1 MSKDNVSSANQV
13 IDGADTKPK
22 RGITT
27 RAIIIGFILSICHTI
42 WVLYEEGV
50 FHNLPYGFG
59 YTTFILIPSILG
71 LIFVLLIVNSVLKR
85 LRPSAMFS
93 PSELMVIFV
102 MCTISTII
110 CGGDQ
115 MQLLFPVIMS
125 PYQTNAINSDYE
137 KFFNYIPRW
146 FAPQN
151 HEVRDLYFLGTH
163 QFWGFFRPEIIKDWA
178 LPMLFW
184 GGLLATL
191 VWTMFC
197 LVSILRKQWLEREK
211 LPFPILE
218 IPMMMVRSETVG
230 SFFKSPLMK
239 IGFLITVFMLSLNYC
254 SSMFPSIPGV
264 RLHLTNLAGFVFQN
278 FPLNGMNPVWVSWWP
293 FAIGLCYLIP
303 LDILFSCWFFY
314 VIIRLSMLFATSQG
328 WREPNAGF
336 RSDQFPYFQDIAP
349 GAWIGMFIL
358 VMWSAR
364 SHLRRIITSLFD
376 RSVNLDDEKEPM
388 AYRKAVL
395 GFVIGFVILAVLLI
409 GSGLRPHFAILFL
422 MIYLMAVTVMTRIY
436 AQIAVPIF
444 ELYFFNSVLLTTNL
458 SGSNTLTYGD
468 AGILANFHWLDRCY
482 RNHPMGH
489 ELESITFA
497 DKQHQSMRLMTRII
511 LLSLFSGIVIGFFT
525 ILQITYDQGGNPG
538 AIACGRVESWSRSV
552 NWIANPKPIQ
562 AATILK
568 IGSSMAL
575 VFLLAFA
582 RTIWF
587 GFPLHPI
594 GYAFACAYS
603 MEYIWNIVLI
613 CWFIKFIVLRYGGL
627 RLYQKSLPFFFGLVI
642 GDAVTQFVWTLVF
655 CGLKVTGASPYGYPI
670 W

>member
-1 MSKDNVSSANQV
+1 MRKDNISASDKMTKSP
-13 IDGADTKPK
+13 DGKAK
-22 RGITT
+22 RGITL
-27 RAIIIGFILSICHTI
+27 RSIIIGFIISICHTI

-50 FHNLPYGFG
+50 FGNLPYGFG

-71 LIFVLLIVNSVLKR
+71 LIFVFLVINSFLKR
-85 LRPSAMFS
+85 VRPSAMFS

-102 MCTISTII
+102 MCTVSTTI

-191 VWTMFC
+191 VWTMLC

-254 SSMFPSIPGV
+254 SSMYPSIPGV

-314 VIIRLSMLFATSQG
+314 VLIRLSMLFATSQG

-336 RSDQFPYFQDIAP
+336 RADQFPFFQDIAP
-349 GAWIGMFIL
+349 GAWIGMFII

-364 SHLRRIITSLFD
+364 SHLKRIVTALFD
-376 RSVNLDDEKEPM
+376 KSVNLGDEKEPM

-422 MIYLMAVTVMTRIY
+422 GIYLMAITVMTRIY

-458 SGSNTLTYGD
+458 TGSNALTYGD
-468 AGILANFHWLDRCY
+468 AGIMAHFHWLDRCY

-497 DKQHQSMRLMTRII
+497 DKQHQNMRLMTKII
-511 LLSLFSGIVIGFFT
+511 LMALFSGIIIGILT
-525 ILQITYDQGGNPG
+525 ILQITYNQGGNPG
-538 AIACGRVESWSRSV
+538 AIACGRIESWNRSV

-562 AATILK
+562 VTTLLK
-568 IGSSMAL
+568 IGSSMVI
-575 VFLLAFA
+575 VFLLAFTRA
-582 RTIWF
+582 IWF

-613 CWFIKFIVLRYGGL
+613 CWFIKFLVLRYGGL

-655 CGLKVTGASPYGYPI
+655 CWLRVKGASPYGYPI